1 MEEALLSGQVGN
13 ADTWRVSSTHLMPG
27 YSECYACL
35 TMKNIGKPCAG
46 KPHAR
51 FDEGG
56 LANAATEWLFRHRQM
71 KRAETDKP
79 NLKLQRPALYST
91 LDPPVIPVKT
101 ESRKVTLDAGSSPA

>member
-13 ADTWRVSSTHLMPG
+13 ADTRRVSSTHLIPG

-35 TMKNIGKPCAG
+35 AMKNIGKPCAG

-56 LANAATEWLFRHRQM
+56 LVSAAMEWLFRHRQM

-91 LDPPVIPVKT
+91 PPVFSFVN
-101 ESRKVTLDAGSSPA
+101 SYNS

>member
-1 MEEALLSGQVGN
+1 
-13 ADTWRVSSTHLMPG
+13 
-27 YSECYACL
+27 
-35 TMKNIGKPCAG
+35 MKNIGKPCAG

-56 LANAATEWLFRHRQM
+56 LANAAMEWLFRHRQM

-91 LDPPVIPVKT
+91 HFFHLTYFLIGDPIRGLQIVNNLVLCPRNSRHAPAIIEVN
-101 ESRKVTLDAGSSPA
+101 SRK

>member
-1 MEEALLSGQVGN
+1 
-13 ADTWRVSSTHLMPG
+13 
-27 YSECYACL
+27 
-35 TMKNIGKPCAG
+35 MKNIGKPCAG

-56 LANAATEWLFRHRQM
+56 LANAAMEWLFRHRQM

-91 LDPPVIPVKT
+91 LFFFT
-101 ESRKVTLDAGSSPA
+101 FSFFGSDSYEVGIFEHLL

>member
-1 MEEALLSGQVGN
+1 
-13 ADTWRVSSTHLMPG
+13 
-27 YSECYACL
+27 
-35 TMKNIGKPCAG
+35 MKNIGKPCAG

-56 LANAATEWLFRHRQM
+56 LANAAMEWLFRHRQM

-91 LDPPVIPVKT
+91 HFILFNFKIINK
-101 ESRKVTLDAGSSPA
+101 RRYIMHNM

>member
-1 MEEALLSGQVGN
+1 
-13 ADTWRVSSTHLMPG
+13 
-27 YSECYACL
+27 
-35 TMKNIGKPCAG
+35 MKNIGKPCAG

-56 LANAATEWLFRHRQM
+56 LANAAMEWLFRHRQM

-91 LDPPVIPVKT
+91 LY
-101 ESRKVTLDAGSSPA
+101 